1 MDVVAEGVESAGQLD
16 ALRGMGCRFIQGW
29 LVGRPMEAGELPSFL
44 DGFDPAVLDS
54 MIDAKMDM
62 GVHMVGRGV

>member
-1 MDVVAEGVESAGQLD
+1 
-16 ALRGMGCRFIQGW
+16 
-29 LVGRPMEAGELPSFL
+29 MEAGELPAFL
-44 DGFDPAVLDS
+44 DGFEPAVLDP

>member
-1 MDVVAEGVESAGQLD
+1 MAVSGHQFGYIYT
-16 ALRGMGCRFIQGW
+16 GPIG
-29 LVGRPMEAGELPSFL
+29 LVLTPFHHGMEAGELPSFL
-44 DGFDPAVLDS
+44 DGFDPTVLDP